1 MPRLH
6 CEPARLPCWLAHL
19 HRWPAHLHRWPARLH
34 RWPARLPSVVRGLAL
49 LACLAAA
56 AGTSA
61 CAGRDPAP
69 GQPARRNSAEAP
81 PPFATAPEFS
91 LPDGHGR
98 NHDLAA
104 LMGPKGLVI
113 VLYRGH
119 W

>member
-1 MPRLH
+1 MPRNV
-6 CEPARLPCWLAHL
+6 RR
-19 HRWPAHLHRWPARLH
+19 HRWPAL
-34 RWPARLPSVVRGLAL
+34 LPPGVRGLAL
-49 LACLAAA
+49 LACLAV
-56 AGTSA
+56 AGPTA

-69 GQPARRNSAEAP
+69 GQPARRNAAEAP

-98 NHDLAA
+98 NHDLAS